1 MSSET
6 GFDSLLA
13 LLDQQ
18 RSARLDLGRPEATRE
33 CRLTARERVARLLDD
48 DSFTEVG
55 MLAEPAP
62 EGLAGAADGVIVGW
76 GTVHGVPVGVLS
88 YDYTVLAG
96 TQGQISHRKLE
107 RLFDRVAREQCPLI
121 MLSEGGGARV
131 QELSP
136 TPGIGTTTFS
146 QLARLPES
154 VPILSAALGRAFAG
168 HANLIGFSDVVISRK
183 DAAIGMSGP
192 PLVEAATGQRLTPE
206 EIGPPSLHAQTGVID
221 HLVDTDQ
228 EAIDLIKECVLLLAR
243 PVQRPGMPRSGADA
257 DLASLVPVDS
267 RKVYDVRKVVRGF
280 LDDGSDFELRAK
292 FGRSL
297 VTMLGRIEGVVVGV
311 VANQPLVKA
320 GAIDGEASDKGAEF
334 VRLCERLRIPLVL
347 LVDTPGFMVGADV
360 EKTALIKRSA
370 QFLRALA
377 RVSVPFYTVIL
388 RKAYGLGYYAMG
400 SPPMSPALCVAWP
413 TAEFGGM
420 GLTGAAAIA
429 ERDGTRSNVADE
441 LRDINSVWRNA
452 ELFALDGIIAPN
464 ETRDV
469 LARQIRRLGHSATKC
484 PQTDA
489 QQT

>member
-1 MSSET
+1 MTEQPRIDPAIQP
-6 GFDSLLA
+6 GFEPLLT

-18 RSARLDLGRPEATRE
+18 RTKRLDHGRPSAFRE
-33 CRLTARERVARLLDD
+33 GRLTARQRVARLLDD
-48 DSFTEVG
+48 GSFTEIG

-62 EGLAGAADGVIVGW
+62 SELSGAADGVVVGW
-76 GTVHGVPVGVLS
+76 GTVGRIPVGVLS

-107 RLFDRVAREQCPLI
+107 RLFDRVATERCPLI

-136 TPGIGTTTFS
+136 TPGFGTTTFS

-192 PLVEAATGQRLTPE
+192 PLVEAATGQRLSPE
-206 EIGPPSLHAQTGVID
+206 EIGPPMLHAQTGVVD
-221 HLVDTDQ
+221 HLVDTDE
-228 EAIDLIKECVLLLAR
+228 EAIDLIKQYVLLLAR
-243 PVQRPGMPRSGADA
+243 PVAAARAAPDGP
-257 DLASLVPVDS
+257 DLAAVVPADS
-267 RKVYDVRKVVRGF
+267 RKVYDVRTVARGF
-280 LDDGSDFELRAK
+280 LDEATALELRAR
-292 FGRSL
+292 FGRSI
-297 VTMLGRIEGVVVGV
+297 VTMLGRIDGRLVGV
-311 VANQPLVKA
+311 LANQPLVKA
-320 GAIDGEASDKGAEF
+320 GAIDGDASDKGAEF
-334 VRLCERLRIPLVL
+334 VRLCDRLQIPLVL

-360 EKTALIKRSA
+360 EKTALVKRSA

-377 RVSVPFYTVIL
+377 RVEVPFYTVIL

-429 ERDGTRSNVADE
+429 ERDGDRSGVADQ
-441 LRDINSVWRNA
+441 LRSTNSVWRNA
-452 ELFALDGIIAPN
+452 ELFALDGIIAPS
-464 ETRDV
+464 ETRAV
-469 LARQIRRLGHSATKC
+469 LAAQIGRLA
-484 PQTDA
+484 
-489 QQT
+489 